1 MPSQNDQ
8 ENEMMLQNENYSH
21 KNLGLE
27 TDSQFGRRE
36 KKENKQIQDK
46 KEAALRAFSK
56 GPEKGP
62 KK

>member
-27 TDSQFGRRE
+27 TDSYFLTC